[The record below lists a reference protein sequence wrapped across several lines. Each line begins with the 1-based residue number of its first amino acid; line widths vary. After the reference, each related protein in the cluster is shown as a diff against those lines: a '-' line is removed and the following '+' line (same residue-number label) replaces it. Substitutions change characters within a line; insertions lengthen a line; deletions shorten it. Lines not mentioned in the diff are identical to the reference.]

1 MTDASTVAQGNPAG
15 TAVRS
20 TARVLVFY
28 RAPDSDPAAVERT
41 YHEVSDTMRGT
52 EGLVGN
58 QLLKDIT
65 DPGSYVVASD
75 WVDMAAFSAWDKSTG
90 HRRTTPLDPYQDSD
104 PSRRKHFG
112 IYEVVASY

>member
-1 MTDASTVAQGNPAG
+1 MTDAQTAAPHNLTDPATG
-15 TAVRS
+15 AA
-20 TARVLVFY
+20 ARVLVFY
-28 RAPDSDPAAVERT
+28 RAPDSDPSAVERT
-41 YHEVSDTMRGT
+41 YREVSATMRGT
-52 EGLVGN
+52 EGMVGN

-104 PSRRKHFG
+104 PARRKHFG
-112 IYEVVASY
+112 IYEVVARY